1 MKLVTNTITLTALA
15 LSLTVGTSATQAV
28 TTPTELVKPLISYTS
43 LKDAKDDVKAVYTEI
58 KAAFGIVPEPI
69 KGLSLNPSMLRN
81 TWEMYKLMGNN
92 QNFLPKTTTMM
103 RYLVAEANH
112 CEYCVGFNKGMMLNI
127 FKMSEDEINALQRDP
142 NTAKLDEKQKSMLL
156 FMLKS
161 TSHPTDVMQ
170 SDIDA
175 LKKLGWSETDI
186 MEGVKQ
192 ATEMVATS
200 LFIDTFKIQ

>member
-1 MKLVTNTITLTALA
+1 MKLFTNTLTLTALA
-15 LSLTVGTSATQAV
+15 LTLTLGANAKEVS
-28 TTPTELVKPLISYTS
+28 TEVVKPLIHYTS
-43 LKDAKDDVKAVYTEI
+43 VEQAKDDVKVVYDEI

-69 KGLSLNPSMLRN
+69 KGLSLNPVILRN
-81 TWEMYKLMGNN
+81 TWEMYKIMGSNKH
-92 QNFLPKTTTMM
+92 FSPKTTTMM

-112 CEYCVGFNKGMMLNI
+112 CKYCVGFNKGMLLNI
-127 FKMSEDEINALQRDP
+127 FKLSEDEINALQQDP
-142 NTAKLDEKQKSMLL
+142 SSAKLEDKQKAMLL

-161 TSHPTDVMQ
+161 TSHPSEVNQ
-170 SDIDA
+170 KDIDA

>member
-1 MKLVTNTITLTALA
+1 MKLFTKVSTMTALA
-15 LSLTVGTSATQAV
+15 LSLTLGASATE
-28 TTPTELVKPLISYTS
+28 TPSIKLVKPLINYTS
-43 LKDAKDDVKAVYTEI
+43 VEQTKDEVKAVYAEI

-69 KGLSLNPSMLRN
+69 KGLSLNPAMLRN
-81 TWEMYKLMGNN
+81 TWEMYKIMGSNKA
-92 QNFLPKTTTMM
+92 FSPKTTTMM

-127 FKMSEDEINALQRDP
+127 FKMSEDEINALQKDP
-142 NTAKLDEKQKSMLL
+142 STAKLDKKQKAILL

-161 TSHPTDVMQ
+161 TSHPSDVNKA
-170 SDIDA
+170 DIDA
-175 LKKLGWSETDI
+175 LKKLGWSEKDI

>member
-1 MKLVTNTITLTALA
+1 MKLFTKVSTMTALA
-15 LSLTVGTSATQAV
+15 LSLTLGASATE
-28 TTPTELVKPLISYTS
+28 TPSAELVKPLIHYTS
-43 LKDAKDDVKAVYTEI
+43 VEQAKDDVKAVYTEI

-69 KGLSLNPSMLRN
+69 KGLSLNPAILRN
-81 TWEMYKLMGNN
+81 TWEMYKTMGSNKA
-92 QNFLPKTTTMM
+92 FSPKTTTMM
-103 RYLVAEANH
+103 RYLIAEANH

-127 FKMSEDEINALQRDP
+127 FKMSEDEINALQKNP
-142 NTAKLDEKQKSMLL
+142 STAKLDEKQKAMLL

-161 TSHPTDVMQ
+161 TSHPSDVNQ
-170 SDIDA
+170 ADIDA
-175 LKKLGWSETDI
+175 LKKLGWSEKDI

>member
-1 MKLVTNTITLTALA
+1 MKLLTNTITLTALA
-15 LSLTVGTSATQAV
+15 LTLTLGANAKEASNEV
-28 TTPTELVKPLISYTS
+28 VKPLISYTS
-43 LKDAKDDVKAVYTEI
+43 VEQAKDDVKVVYTEI

-69 KGLSLNPSMLRN
+69 KGLSLNPAMLRN
-81 TWEMYKLMGNN
+81 TWEMYKIMGSNKH
-92 QNFLPKTTTMM
+92 FSPKTTTMM

-112 CEYCVGFNKGMMLNI
+112 CKYCVGFNKGMLLNI
-127 FKMSEDEINALQRDP
+127 FKLSEDEINALQQDP
-142 NTAKLDEKQKSMLL
+142 SSAKLEDKQKAMLL

-161 TSHPTDVMQ
+161 TSHPSEVNQ
-170 SDIDA
+170 ADIGA

>member
-1 MKLVTNTITLTALA
+1 MKQFTKGTSTLALA
-15 LSLTVGTSATQAV
+15 LSLTLGASATE
-28 TTPTELVKPLISYTS
+28 TPSTELVKPLINYTS
-43 LKDAKDDVKAVYTEI
+43 VEQAKDDVKAVYDEI
-58 KAAFGIVPEPI
+58 KSAFGIVPEPI
-69 KGLSLNPSMLRN
+69 KGLSLNPAMLRN
-81 TWEMYKLMGNN
+81 TWEMYKIMGSNK
-92 QNFLPKTTTMM
+92 NFSPKTTTMM

-127 FKMSEDEINALQRDP
+127 FKMSEDEINALQKDP
-142 NTAKLDEKQKSMLL
+142 STAKLDEKQKTMLL

-161 TSHPTDVMQ
+161 TSHPTDVNQ
-170 SDIDA
+170 ADINA
-175 LKKLGWSETDI
+175 LKKLGWSEKDI

>member
-1 MKLVTNTITLTALA
+1 MKLFNKSTLTLTLALA
-15 LSLTVGTSATQAV
+15 LSLGANAKEA
-28 TTPTELVKPLISYTS
+28 PTEVLKPLINYTS
-43 LKDAKDDVKAVYTEI
+43 VEQAKDDVKAVYSEI

-69 KGLSLNPSMLRN
+69 KGLSLNPTMLRN
-81 TWEMYKLMGNN
+81 TWEMYKIMGNN
-92 QNFLPKTTTMM
+92 KNFSPKTTTMM

-127 FKMSEDEINALQRDP
+127 FKMSEDEINTLQKDP
-142 NTAKLDEKQKSMLL
+142 STANLDEKQKAMLI

-161 TSHPTDVMQ
+161 TSHPAEVNQ
-170 SDIDA
+170 ADIDT
-175 LKKLGWSETDI
+175 LKKLGWSEKDI

>member
-1 MKLVTNTITLTALA
+1 
-15 LSLTVGTSATQAV
+15 
-28 TTPTELVKPLISYTS
+28 
-43 LKDAKDDVKAVYTEI
+43 
-58 KAAFGIVPEPI
+58 
-69 KGLSLNPSMLRN
+69 
-81 TWEMYKLMGNN
+81 MYKIMGSNK
-92 QNFLPKTTTMM
+92 NFSPKTTTMM

-112 CEYCVGFNKGMMLNI
+112 CTYCVGFNKGMMFNI
-127 FKMSEDEINALQRDP
+127 FKMSEDEINALQKDP
-142 NTAKLDEKQKSMLL
+142 STAKLDEKQKAMLL

-161 TSHPTDVMQ
+161 TSHPTDVNQ
-170 SDIDA
+170 ADIDA

>member
-1 MKLVTNTITLTALA
+1 MKLFTNTLTLATLALTLTLGANA
-15 LSLTVGTSATQAV
+15 KEASEEV
-28 TTPTELVKPLISYTS
+28 VKPLISYTS
-43 LKDAKDDVKAVYTEI
+43 VEQAKDDVKVVYTEI

-69 KGLSLNPSMLRN
+69 KGLSLNPAMLRN
-81 TWEMYKLMGNN
+81 TWEMYKIMGSNK
-92 QNFLPKTTTMM
+92 NFSPKTTTMM

-112 CEYCVGFNKGMMLNI
+112 CEYCVGFNKGMLLNI
-127 FKMSEDEINALQRDP
+127 FKLSEDEINALQKDP
-142 NTAKLDEKQKSMLL
+142 NTANLDEKQKAMLL
-156 FMLKS
+156 LMLKS
-161 TSHPTDVMQ
+161 TTHPSKVNQ
-170 SDIDA
+170 ADIDA

>member
-1 MKLVTNTITLTALA
+1 MKLLTNTITLTALA
-15 LSLTVGTSATQAV
+15 LTLTLGANAKEASNEV
-28 TTPTELVKPLISYTS
+28 VKPLISYTS
-43 LKDAKDDVKAVYTEI
+43 VEQAKDDVKVVYTEI

-69 KGLSLNPSMLRN
+69 KGLSLNPAMLRN
-81 TWEMYKLMGNN
+81 TWEMYKIMGSNKH
-92 QNFLPKTTTMM
+92 FSPKTTTMM

-112 CEYCVGFNKGMMLNI
+112 CEYCVGFNKGMLMNI
-127 FKMSEDEINALQRDP
+127 FKLNEDEINTLQKDP
-142 NTAKLDEKQKSMLL
+142 NTANLENKQKAMLL

-161 TSHPTDVMQ
+161 TSHPSQVNQ
-170 SDIDA
+170 ANIDA
-175 LKKLGWSETDI
+175 LKKLGWSEKDI

>member
-1 MKLVTNTITLTALA
+1 MQLFTKTTATLALA
-15 LSLTVGTSATQAV
+15 LSLTLGASATEA
-28 TTPTELVKPLISYTS
+28 PSTELVKPLINYTS
-43 LKDAKDDVKAVYTEI
+43 VEQAKDDVKTVYAEI

-69 KGLSLNPSMLRN
+69 KGLSLNPAMLRN
-81 TWEMYKLMGNN
+81 TWEMYKIMGSNKA
-92 QNFLPKTTTMM
+92 FSPKTTTMM

-112 CEYCVGFNKGMMLNI
+112 CEYCVGFNKGMMFNI
-127 FKMSEDEINALQRDP
+127 FKMSEDEINALQKDP
-142 NTAKLDEKQKSMLL
+142 STAKLDEKQKAMLL

-161 TSHPTDVMQ
+161 TSHPTDVNQ
-170 SDIDA
+170 ADIDA
-175 LKKLGWSETDI
+175 LKKLGWSEQDI

>member
-1 MKLVTNTITLTALA
+1 MKLFTNTLTLATLALTLTLGANA
-15 LSLTVGTSATQAV
+15 KEASEEV
-28 TTPTELVKPLISYTS
+28 VKPLISYTS
-43 LKDAKDDVKAVYTEI
+43 VEEAKDDVKAVYTEI

-69 KGLSLNPSMLRN
+69 KGLSLNPAMLRN
-81 TWEMYKLMGNN
+81 TWEMYKIMGSNK
-92 QNFLPKTTTMM
+92 NFSPKTTTMM

-112 CEYCVGFNKGMMLNI
+112 CEYCVGFNKGMLLNI
-127 FKMSEDEINALQRDP
+127 FKLSEDEINALQQDP
-142 NTAKLDEKQKSMLL
+142 SSAKLEDKQKAMLL

-161 TSHPTDVMQ
+161 TSHPSEVNQ
-170 SDIDA
+170 EDIDA

>member
-1 MKLVTNTITLTALA
+1 MKLFTNTLTLTALA
-15 LSLTVGTSATQAV
+15 LTLTLGANAKEAS
-28 TTPTELVKPLISYTS
+28 TEVVKPLIHYTS
-43 LKDAKDDVKAVYTEI
+43 VEQAKDDVKAVYSEI

-69 KGLSLNPSMLRN
+69 KGLSLNPAMLRN
-81 TWEMYKLMGNN
+81 TWEMYKIMGNN
-92 QNFLPKTTTMM
+92 KNFSPKTTTMM

-127 FKMSEDEINALQRDP
+127 FKMSEDEINALQKDP
-142 NTAKLDEKQKSMLL
+142 STAILDEKQKTMLL

-161 TSHPTDVMQ
+161 TAHPADVTQADM
-170 SDIDA
+170 DT
-175 LKKLGWSETDI
+175 LKKLGWSEKDI

>member
-1 MKLVTNTITLTALA
+1 MKLFTKVSTMTALA
-15 LSLTVGTSATQAV
+15 LSLTLGASATE
-28 TTPTELVKPLISYTS
+28 TPSTKLVKPLIHYTS
-43 LKDAKDDVKAVYTEI
+43 VEQAKDDVKAVYAEI

-69 KGLSLNPSMLRN
+69 KGLSLNPAMLRN
-81 TWEMYKLMGNN
+81 TWEMYKIMGSNKA
-92 QNFLPKTTTMM
+92 FSPKTTTMM

-127 FKMSEDEINALQRDP
+127 FKMSEDEINALQKDP
-142 NTAKLDEKQKSMLL
+142 STAKLDEKQKTMLL

-161 TSHPTDVMQ
+161 TSHPSDVNQ
-170 SDIDA
+170 ADIDA
-175 LKKLGWSETDI
+175 LKKLGWSEKDI
-186 MEGVKQ
+186 MESVKQ

>member
-1 MKLVTNTITLTALA
+1 MKLFTNTLTLTALA
-15 LSLTVGTSATQAV
+15 LTLTLGANAKEAS
-28 TTPTELVKPLISYTS
+28 TEAVKPLISYTS
-43 LKDAKDDVKAVYTEI
+43 VEQAKDDIKVVYDEI

-69 KGLSLNPSMLRN
+69 KGLSLNPAMLRN
-81 TWEMYKLMGNN
+81 TWEMYKIMGNN
-92 QNFLPKTTTMM
+92 KKFSPKTTTMM

-112 CEYCVGFNKGMMLNI
+112 CKYCVGFNKGMLLNI
-127 FKMSEDEINALQRDP
+127 FKLSEDEINTLQKDP
-142 NTAKLDEKQKSMLL
+142 NSAKLDEKQKAMLL

-161 TSHPTDVMQ
+161 TAHPSEVNQADMDT
-170 SDIDA
+170 
-175 LKKLGWSETDI
+175 LKKLGWSEKDI

>member
-1 MKLVTNTITLTALA
+1 MKLFTKVSTMTALA
-15 LSLTVGTSATQAV
+15 LSLTLGASATE
-28 TTPTELVKPLISYTS
+28 TPSTELVKPLINYVSEA
-43 LKDAKDDVKAVYTEI
+43 DAKDDVKAVYTEI

-69 KGLSLNPSMLRN
+69 KGLSLNPAILRN
-81 TWEMYKLMGNN
+81 TWEMYKTMGSNKA
-92 QNFLPKTTTMM
+92 FSPKTTTMM
-103 RYLVAEANH
+103 RYLIAEANH
-112 CEYCVGFNKGMMLNI
+112 CKYCVGFNKGMMLNI
-127 FKMSEDEINALQRDP
+127 FKMSEDEINTLQKDP
-142 NTAKLDEKQKSMLL
+142 STAKLDEKQKAMLL

-161 TSHPTDVMQ
+161 TSHPSDVNQ
-170 SDIDA
+170 LDIDA

>member
-1 MKLVTNTITLTALA
+1 MKLFTKISTMTALA
-15 LSLTVGTSATQAV
+15 LSLTLGASATEA
-28 TTPTELVKPLISYTS
+28 PNTELVKPLLNYTS
-43 LKDAKDDVKAVYTEI
+43 VEQAKDDVKAVYAEI

-69 KGLSLNPSMLRN
+69 KGLSLNPAMLRN
-81 TWEMYKLMGNN
+81 TWDMYKIMGSNK
-92 QNFLPKTTTMM
+92 NFSPKTTTMM

-127 FKMSEDEINALQRDP
+127 FKMSEDEINALQKDP
-142 NTAKLDEKQKSMLL
+142 STAKLDEKQKAMLL

-161 TSHPTDVMQ
+161 TSHPTDVNQ
-170 SDIDA
+170 TDIDV
-175 LKKLGWSETDI
+175 LKNLGWSETDI

>member
-1 MKLVTNTITLTALA
+1 MKLFTNTLTLTALA
-15 LSLTVGTSATQAV
+15 LTLTLGANAKEVSAEV
-28 TTPTELVKPLISYTS
+28 LKPLISYTS
-43 LKDAKDDVKAVYTEI
+43 VEQAKDDVKVVYDEI

-69 KGLSLNPSMLRN
+69 KGLSLNPAMLRN
-81 TWEMYKLMGNN
+81 TWEMYKIMGSNK
-92 QNFLPKTTTMM
+92 NFSPKTTTMM

-112 CEYCVGFNKGMMLNI
+112 CEYCVGFNKGMLLNI
-127 FKMSEDEINALQRDP
+127 FKLSEDEINALQKDP
-142 NTAKLDEKQKSMLL
+142 NSAKLDEKQKAMLL

-161 TSHPTDVMQ
+161 TAHPSEVNQADMDT
-170 SDIDA
+170 
-175 LKKLGWSETDI
+175 LKKLGWSEKDI